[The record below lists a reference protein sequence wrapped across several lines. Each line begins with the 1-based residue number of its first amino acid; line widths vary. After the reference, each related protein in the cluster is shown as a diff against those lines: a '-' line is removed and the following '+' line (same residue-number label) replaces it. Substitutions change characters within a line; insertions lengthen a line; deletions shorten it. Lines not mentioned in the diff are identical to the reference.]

1 MSMKQLLYSV
11 FITFICFS
19 CGNPGTPDE
28 KKPAASG
35 KEENPG
41 AKTTAKEVSKAPA
54 DTVKRN
60 GIVYDLTATQV
71 AKLSKL
77 LPKNTVSRITAY
89 MNDLASVKTDKD
101 FARVYHNGK
110 QLFETI
116 ENNLYTKFPDDAYR
130 AMESMRFIDKSFA
143 LRSSCEAECSEF
155 ILVYSLVDLQKL
167 AAYTKGKADDAFVK
181 LKMMA
186 EGETARHDPSWLNFF
201 ERTWDYGGGS
211 LLGDGNN
218 AQFLEE
224 SFQAIQQSDLFK
236 KDLIQLRVRV
246 IEDMQHR
253 IYMFPKAIVMA
264 ELDKILKGKFLAY
277 DEAQEILDLR
287 QRIDRDKEDP
297 PLQFNCSDPEQ
308 NCDWGG

>member
-1 MSMKQLLYSV
+1 MKQLFYSI
-11 FITFICFS
+11 FIASMCFS
-19 CGNPGTPDE
+19 CGDSKTPE
-28 KKPAASG
+28 KEQASTGKTENSGDQAVKKEPPA
-35 KEENPG
+35 
-41 AKTTAKEVSKAPA
+41 APA
-54 DTVKRN
+54 DTVKHN
-60 GIVYDLTATQV
+60 GVVYPLTGPQV

-77 LPKNTVSRITAY
+77 LPKKTVNQITAY
-89 MNDLASVKTDKD
+89 MDDLASVKTDKD
-101 FARVYHNGK
+101 FARVYHNGR
-110 QLFETI
+110 QLFENI
-116 ENNLYTKFPDDAYR
+116 ENDLYTKFPDDAYH
-130 AMESMRFIDKSFA
+130 AMEAMRFIDKSFA

-155 ILVYSLVDLQKL
+155 VMVYSFTDLQKL

-186 EGETARHDPSWLNFF
+186 EGENARHDPSWLTFF

-218 AQFLEE
+218 ALFFEE

-236 KDLIQLRVRV
+236 KDLIQIRERA
-246 IEDMQHR
+246 IEDMKHR
-253 IYMFPKAIVMA
+253 IYMFPKAAVMA
-264 ELDKILKGKFLAY
+264 ELDKILKGKYLAY

-287 QRIDRDKEDP
+287 QTIDRDKEDP